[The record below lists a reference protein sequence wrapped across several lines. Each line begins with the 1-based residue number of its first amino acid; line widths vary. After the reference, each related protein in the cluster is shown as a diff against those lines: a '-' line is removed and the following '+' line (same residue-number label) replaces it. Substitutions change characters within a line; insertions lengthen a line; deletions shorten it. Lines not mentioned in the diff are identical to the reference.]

1 HMAFNVGSDEDLK
14 WQKGYYEELGYTDV
28 SEVKDRN
35 YFHSIYVRAPGGVLM
50 ECAATAAGGFLKDEA
65 FNELGTHLLLPAWF
79 EERRDEI
86 MAMLEPIRVP
96 EWHPIVPVDAQHP
109 IASHR
114 KPVFVRAEETGGVN

>member
-1 HMAFNVGSDEDLK
+1 M
-14 WQKGYYEELGYTDV
+14 
-28 SEVKDRN
+28 
-35 YFHSIYVRAPGGVLM
+35 I
-50 ECAATAAGGFLKDEA
+50 ECAATAAGGFVKDEA

-96 EWHPIVPVDAQHP
+96 EWHPKVPIDSKHP

-114 KPVFVRAEETGGVN
+114 KPVFIREEVGAGVH